1 MIMKRGMAQCSGGTE
16 SMSAA
21 VVWMTGMASA
31 QAWAEWKSAVMVR
44 MSGWHCARVVLNGCQ
59 L

>member
-16 SMSAA
+16 RMSAA
-21 VVWMTGMASA
+21 VVRMTGMASA